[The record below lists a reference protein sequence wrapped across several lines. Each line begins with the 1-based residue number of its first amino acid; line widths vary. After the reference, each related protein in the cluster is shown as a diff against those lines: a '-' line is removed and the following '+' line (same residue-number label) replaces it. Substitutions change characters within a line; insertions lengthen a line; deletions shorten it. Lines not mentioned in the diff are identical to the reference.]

1 MGLEVKVRATNLI
14 LQIGRHVA
22 VQQGN
27 DVGITFHDGHVH
39 PPVVKRL
46 RHFHANEA
54 ASDHDRVLW
63 LLLIQIRDNPVHVRD
78 IPQGADM
85 GKLHAGNRRNNGLG
99 PLAEDQLVVGDIRNL
114 TIRSLHG
121 DRLGRPI
128 NREHLVIH
136 VSLDPKSHPKALRGH
151 DDQLG
156 AVIDLA
162 RDEVGETAVGKGDIG
177 PALKDMDFR
186 FLVRPPC
193 LGCGRSSPG
202 NSADNEDTFCLHDGA
217 PSF

>member
-1 MGLEVKVRATNLI
+1 M
-14 LQIGRHVA
+14 
-22 VQQGN
+22 
-27 DVGITFHDGHVH
+27 
-39 PPVVKRL
+39 KRL

-54 ASDHDRVLW
+54 PADYDRVLW
-63 LLLIQIRDNPVHVRD
+63 LLLIQIRGNPVHVRD
-78 IPQGADM
+78 ITQGEDM
-85 GKLHAGNRRNNGLG
+85 GKFHAGNRRNNGLG

-114 TIRSLHG
+114 SIRSLHG

-136 VSLDPKSHPKALRGH
+136 VSLDPESQPKAFRSH

-162 RDEVGETAVGKGDIG
+162 RDEVGKTAVGKGDVG
-177 PALKDMDFR
+177 PAFKDMDFR
-186 FLVRPPC
+186 FLVRPAS

-202 NSADNEDTFCLHDGA
+202 NSADNDDPFRFQDGF
-217 PSF
+217 PSY